1 MERAFELNWNG
12 CSIWIGIT
20 VRFRLESLFDLRWN
34 VQPSV
39 TRVLETAGLAYKHKA
54 WMRSKG
60 EVLQVFSLDRS
71 PYGELLQPECGVFV
85 IACPG
90 TDPPIWNH
98 AHLRRRTKV
107 EQGSRLDQLLESPS
121 SISDADA
128 YEILTLELLPKIEAF
143 FAHLD
148 TIEKVEAVARK
159 RNPNEIATVTR
170 TIIKWFKVPI
180 PDSPEIAQITVNG
193 TIALS

>member
-1 MERAFELNWNG
+1 M
-12 CSIWIGIT
+12 
-20 VRFRLESLFDLRWN
+20 
-34 VQPSV
+34 
-39 TRVLETAGLAYKHKA
+39 
-54 WMRSKG
+54 
-60 EVLQVFSLDRS
+60 
-71 PYGELLQPECGVFV
+71 
-85 IACPG
+85 
-90 TDPPIWNH
+90 
-98 AHLRRRTKV
+98 
-107 EQGSRLDQLLESPS
+107 DQLLESPS